1 MLGVTRCA
9 ARARGF
15 TLIELLVTIAVVA
28 IFSAL
33 AGPAF
38 REMIANQRVR
48 SGTSALNESLWLARS
63 EAVKRNADDVTF
75 TVTNGTGST
84 WTIVTGVTPLHTQ
97 EGLSNVLWQKCGV
110 GASTIYTFNRYGR
123 LTGGAGK
130 MQLSIADTDVHR
142 CVTVAVSGRA
152 TVEEGECVC
161 A

>member
-1 MLGVTRCA
+1 MLGMTRRA
-9 ARARGF
+9 ARTRGF

-33 AGPAF
+33 
-38 REMIANQRVR
+38 ANQRVR

-75 TVTNGTGST
+75 TVSNGTGST

>member
-110 GASTIYTFNRYGR
+110 GAST
-123 LTGGAGK
+123 
-130 MQLSIADTDVHR
+130 
-142 CVTVAVSGRA
+142 
-152 TVEEGECVC
+152 
-161 A
+161 